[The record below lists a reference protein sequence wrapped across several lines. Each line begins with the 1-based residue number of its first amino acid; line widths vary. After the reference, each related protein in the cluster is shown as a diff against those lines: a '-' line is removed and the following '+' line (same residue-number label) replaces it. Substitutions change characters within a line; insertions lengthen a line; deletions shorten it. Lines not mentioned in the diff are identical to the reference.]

1 MARKSYFV
9 YKDSITG
16 KIQRHLMDPTPQK
29 IFLEKIRDMS
39 VGKFIKGPA
48 SEAKRQ
54 MLTFMTTAFSLTAAL
69 FWNDAIKAMI
79 TSYIPKEGAWPY
91 LMLAAVFVTII
102 AIAFTWIVSKIV
114 EQR

>member
-16 KIQRHLMDPTPQK
+16 KIQRRLMDITPQK
-29 IFLEKIRDMS
+29 IFLEKIKNIPMKR
-39 VGKFIKGPA
+39 FITGPA
-48 SEAKRQ
+48 SEAKKQ

-79 TSYIPKEGAWPY
+79 TTYIPKEGAWPY
-91 LMLAAVFVTII
+91 LMIAAVFVTII
-102 AIAFTWIVSKIV
+102 AIVFTWIASKTV
-114 EQR
+114 GQK